1 MLRIALDGTSA
12 GRHGERRQ
20 ALAYVNSGIPGMGS
34 TGSSPT
40 CRVKPREGTRHTV
53 PPDDYGKRLLIM
65 NSSQAVRPPPGQGR
79 TGSDFAR
86 LSRKIQEAGLMDRC
100 PGYYALRIA
109 AVTALYAAVWAAFV
123 LIGDSWW
130 ALLAAGFL
138 AFMFG
143 QVALLAH
150 DLAHRQVFRLR
161 KASEVS
167 GRVAGN
173 LGIGMGYGWWQD
185 KHTRHHAN
193 PNHEDLDPDLTPDIL
208 VWTQDQARAA
218 RGLPR
223 LLGRSQAFL
232 FFPLLT
238 LEGFNLHVSG
248 VRSLLDRSLKHRTW
262 EGTLLTT
269 HFATYLGA
277 LFLVLPPGKAVAF
290 LLVHQCLFG
299 VYLGSIFAPNHKGMP
314 TLRGADRPDFLR
326 RQVLTSRNVRG
337 GRFTDIVLGG
347 LNHQIEHHLFPS
359 MPSPH
364 LRRAQTI
371 VRRYCQEIGVSY
383 LETSLVDSYRQTL
396 ASLRTAGAPLR
407 KPRTA

>member
-1 MLRIALDGTSA
+1 
-12 GRHGERRQ
+12 
-20 ALAYVNSGIPGMGS
+20 
-34 TGSSPT
+34 
-40 CRVKPREGTRHTV
+40 
-53 PPDDYGKRLLIM
+53 M
-65 NSSQAVRPPPGQGR
+65 NYSETVRPPPVR
-79 TGSDFAR
+79 ADTGSDFAR
-86 LSRKIQEAGLMDRC
+86 LSRKIQDAGLMARR

-109 AVTALYAAVWAAFV
+109 AVTLLYAAAWTAFL

-130 ALLAAGFL
+130 TLATAAFL
-138 AFMFG
+138 AFVFG

-193 PNHEDLDPDLTPDIL
+193 PNHEDLDPDLDPDIF
-208 VWTQDQARAA
+208 VWTQEQARRAG
-218 RGLPR
+218 GLPR
-223 LLGRSQAFL
+223 LLGRSQAYL

-248 VRSLLDRSLKHRTW
+248 VRSLFDRSLKHRAW
-262 EGTLLTT
+262 EATLLAV
-269 HFATYLGA
+269 HVAVYLGA

-314 TLRGADRPDFLR
+314 ILRGDERPDFLR
-326 RQVLTSRNVRG
+326 RQVLTSRDVRG
-337 GRFTDIVLGG
+337 GPFIDIVLGG
-347 LNHQIEHHLFPS
+347 LNYQIEHHLFPS

-364 LRRAQTI
+364 LRRAQAI
-371 VRRYCQEIGVSY
+371 VRGYCQELGVSH
-383 LETSLVDSYRQTL
+383 LETGLVDSYRQTL
-396 ASLRTAGAPLR
+396 ASLHAAGAPLR
-407 KPRTA
+407 RPRPT